1 MFEVKVSRPDEN
13 GVLRQH
19 KIITPKTLIQM
30 RDESEG
36 LANYTNTRMFK
47 PLYKSVCNFCKK
59 EFQSMKKDQMFC
71 SHKVMMRKESC
82 AYLFNKERK
91 KKPFIKKECL
101 CCKKTYETR
110 KPQQLF
116 CANPC
121 KSKDMKIRRQEC
133 ACGREFRTHR
143 AEIQS
148 CTRCRGTDL
157 IYGKRY

>member
-36 LANYTNTRMFK
+36 LTNGPNNRMFK
-47 PLYKSVCNFCKK
+47 KTHTSICKFCKK
-59 EFQSMKKDQMFC
+59 EIQSFKKDQMFC
-71 SHKVMMRKESC
+71 SHNVIVRKESC
-82 AYLFNKERK
+82 AYLFNKDLK
-91 KKPFIKKECL
+91 KKPPIKKECL
-101 CCKKTYETR
+101 CCKKIYETR

-121 KSKDMKIRRQEC
+121 KSKDMKLRRQKC
-133 ACGREFRTHR
+133 ACGRKYRTHR
-143 AEIQS
+143 DEIQS
-148 CTRCRGTDL
+148 CTKCRGTDL
-157 IYGKRY
+157 KYGRRY